1 MPADVLR
8 PIAALSS
15 LIFGAAL
22 LVTAGGG
29 HAQSRPTAPRPF
41 ALVELFTSEGCSSCP
56 PADDALAALAD
67 DARRSGAEVY
77 ALSFHV
83 DYWDEIG
90 WPDPFSSPANTRRQ
104 QAYARALGGGTYT
117 PEMVVNGAE
126 GFVGSDRA
134 RARRS
139 IDAALSQPT
148 GVAVALTVER
158 GADQLTAHT
167 RVTGSPPG
175 AVVGVAWVEASRE
188 VDVRRGENAGRRLR
202 HVNVVRA
209 WSTLPVGADGST
221 AHTLTVAG
229 GVRGDEVV
237 AWVQQGAAGRALA
250 ATRWVSAAR
259 R

>member
-8 PIAALSS
+8 PVAALSA
-15 LIFGAAL
+15 LIVGAAL
-22 LVTAGGG
+22 MVAAGNG
-29 HAQSRPTAPRPF
+29 HAQPRPAPRPF

-56 PADDALAALAD
+56 PADDALAAIAD
-67 DARRSGAEVY
+67 DARRTGAEVY

-134 RARRS
+134 HARRS
-139 IDAALSQPT
+139 IEAALAQPT
-148 GVAVALTVER
+148 GVAIALSVER
-158 GADQLTAHT
+158 AAEQLTARC

-209 WSTLPVGADGST
+209 WSTLPLNADGT
-221 AHTLTVAG
+221 TTHTLTVPG
-229 GVRGDEVV
+229 GARGDEVV

-250 ATRWVSAAR
+250 ATRSVTAAR